1 MAAARTIRHIVRKEF
16 LQLFRDRRMIAPLF
30 IAPVLQ
36 LILFGYAATVDVKH
50 IDYVL
55 VDQSR
60 TADSRDLATLFS
72 KSGYFDLGAGL
83 GSAKEAEAWLQS
95 GRAKAALVI
104 PEDFAKRLARG
115 ESAPV
120 QVLLDGSDANSATII
135 QNYIALITARFQGTL
150 LARAVGIAPGELN
163 AVEPRI
169 WYNPEFRS
177 SFWMVPGVIS
187 MVLIISTLV
196 MTAMAI
202 TKEREIG
209 TLEQLIVSPI
219 RPAELI
225 IGKMIPFVVVGC
237 VDIVLVLTAARIVF
251 GIPLRG
257 SLLFLFPAAFI
268 FILTTLG
275 IGLFIS
281 TVSRT
286 QGQVIQSAMFFM
298 MPAFLLSGIF
308 SPIESM
314 PKVIQAVTY
323 LNPLRHFGRIVRDVL
338 LKGSGWAILWPEV
351 VVLFVM
357 GVLIFTL
364 SSLRFKKHLG

>member
-16 LQLFRDRRMIAPLF
+16 LQLFRDRRMLLPLF
-30 IAPVLQ
+30 VAPIIQ

-50 IDYVL
+50 IDFVL

-60 TADSRDLATLFS
+60 TADSRELATLFTR
-72 KSGYFDLGAGL
+72 SGYFDLRAEL
-83 GSAKEAEAWLQS
+83 GSTKEAEDWLQS
-95 GRAKAALVI
+95 GRAKAVLVV

-115 ESAPV
+115 ESGPV
-120 QVLLDGSDANSATII
+120 QVLLDGSDANSATIV
-135 QNYIALITARFQGTL
+135 QNYVALIAAKFQEILLTRAAGTS
-150 LARAVGIAPGELN
+150 PGAFN

-169 WYNPEFRS
+169 WYNPEFKS

-187 MVLIISTLV
+187 LVLIISTLV

-202 TKEREIG
+202 TKEREVG

-225 IGKMIPFVVVGC
+225 LGKIIPFVVVGC
-237 VDIVLVLTAARIVF
+237 VDIVLVLTAARLVF

-257 SLLFLFPAAFI
+257 SLLFLFAAAFI

-275 IGLFIS
+275 IGVFIS
-281 TVSRT
+281 TISRT
-286 QGQVIQSAMFFM
+286 QGQVIQSAMFFL

-323 LNPLRHFGRIVRDVL
+323 VNPLRYFGRIVRDVL

-351 VVLFVM
+351 AVLFVM

-364 SSLRFKKHLG
+364 SALRFKKRLG